1 MNLNVGS
8 RRFKSILREVQK
20 TEISGKPL
28 LVELGLKAQNYFTV
42 KSVKKTGFSNAFQ
55 VKSSFEIDFILQTNK
70 GYKKQERRK
79 FELKT

>member
-8 RRFKSILREVQK
+8 RRFKSILRESQK

-42 KSVKKTGFSNAFQ
+42 KSVKKLDFLTLFKSN
-55 VKSSFEIDFILQTNK
+55 LL
-70 GYKKQERRK
+70 
-79 FELKT
+79 LK